1 MCEPLLLNSME
12 FVYPLK
18 VLKEKEAKCIK
29 IVSIV
34 MPKDLCK
41 SPKVLKTKLMKKF
54 QKSKNSKISFMWWL
68 SVQNYLHKIGKV

>member
-41 SPKVLKTKLMKKF
+41 SPKVLKTKT
-54 QKSKNSKISFMWWL
+54 
-68 SVQNYLHKIGKV
+68 YEKV

>member
-41 SPKVLKTKLMKKF
+41 SPKVLKTKTYEKVSKVQKF
-54 QKSKNSKISFMWWL
+54 RNFFYVVVKCSKLFA
-68 SVQNYLHKIGKV
+68 

>member
-41 SPKVLKTKLMKKF
+41 SPKVLKTTTYEKVSKVQKFRNFFYVVVKCSKLF
-54 QKSKNSKISFMWWL
+54 A
-68 SVQNYLHKIGKV
+68 